1 MNMEKKK
8 SCCAGSRSDVN
19 QDKPVDVKEQA
30 IKDQSDIMYQDK
42 MVHIPGA
49 DFQMEKKKSCCAG
62 SRSDVNQDKT
72 VEVKEQAIKEQS
84 DIMYQDKMVHIPGG
98 DFLMGTSDKEGFP
111 ADGEGPIR
119 KIKVDP
125 FLMDATAV
133 TN

>member
-30 IKDQSDIMYQDK
+30 IKAHS
-42 MVHIPGA
+42 A
-49 DFQMEKKKSCCAG
+49 
-62 SRSDVNQDKT
+62 
-72 VEVKEQAIKEQS
+72 
-84 DIMYQDKMVHIPGG
+84 IMYQDKMVHIPGG
-98 DFLMGTSDKEGFP
+98 DSLMGTSDKEGFP

-133 TN
+133 KNAELKRFIVEAGYVKDPDEFGWLVVCDMFLSESTLKKG